1 MISVIIPLYNKATS
15 IASVLNCVLAQSYQ
29 DFEVVVV
36 DDGSTDEGAAI
47 VEQYTDP
54 RIRLIRQENAGVSA
68 ARNRGIAEAKGEY
81 VAFFDADDEWA
92 TDYLSIQYGLS
103 TEYPDCDVFATNY
116 RMEYSNSDITPAQ
129 INKLR
134 FTGEAGVMENYF
146 EVASCS
152 HPPLWTSAVMVRKSA
167 MESVG
172 GLPVGIKSGEDLL
185 TWARLAVR
193 YKIAYTR
200 NIAATFVVDDNHR
213 VSKQPAR
220 THDDEDFIGREL
232 VKLIY
237 SSSPKDRKWVKK
249 YVSLWYKM
257 RVSVYLRMNE
267 KSKTWEYGF
276 KALQYDFCNYKVYL
290 MMGMVLLPSAIQ
302 NSIKKK
308 YANE

>member
-47 VEQYTDP
+47 VEQYTDS

-68 ARNRGIAEAKGEY
+68 ARNRGIAEAQGEF
-81 VAFFDADDEWA
+81 VAFLDADDEWA
-92 TDYLSIQYGLS
+92 TDYLSIQNALS
-103 TEYPDCDVFATNY
+103 TEFSDCDVFATNY
-116 RMEYSNSDITPAQ
+116 RMEYSNGDITPAQ

-134 FTGEAGVMENYF
+134 FTGDTGVMENYF

-167 MESVG
+167 MESIG
-172 GLPVGIKSGEDLL
+172 GFPVGIKSGEDLL

-200 NIAATFVVDDNHR
+200 DMAATFVVDDNHHI
-213 VSKQPAR
+213 SKRPVR
-220 THDDEDFIGREL
+220 SHDDRDYVGDEL
-232 VKLIY
+232 VKLIN
-237 SSSPKDRKWVKK
+237 SSSLKDRRWVKK

-257 RVSVYLRMNE
+257 RVSVCMRMDE
-267 KSKTWEYGF
+267 VSQTWYYGC
-276 KALQYDFCNYKVYL
+276 KALHYNIGNVKVYV
-290 MMGMVLLPSAIQ
+290 MMLLVLLPSKCQEYIR
-302 NSIKKK
+302 KK
-308 YANE
+308 YSK